1 MASWGVRLRG
11 FDQRVFLAVLARRT
25 RRLAGFMRGVTVLGD
40 PAVIVILTS
49 LLAIGVVPGTGV
61 AGRHALVVL
70 VLSHLLAQVVK
81 RLATRPRPRLPIRI
95 ESLVQA
101 PDRFSFPSGHATA
114 GLAVALPLAASL
126 PPVAAAPIVFL
137 GIAIGLSRCYLG
149 IHYPG
154 DVIVGWFLAV
164 MTWAAVPPG
173 WLY

>member
-1 MASWGVRLRG
+1 MASWGVRLAG

-25 RRLAGFMRGVTVLGD
+25 RRLAGVMRRMTVLGD
-40 PAVIVILTS
+40 PLVIVVLTS
-49 LLAIGVVPGTGV
+49 LLAVGIVPGTGV

-70 VLSHLLAQVVK
+70 VISHILAQVVK
-81 RLATRPRPRLPIRI
+81 RLAIRPRPRLPIGI

-126 PPVAAAPIVFL
+126 PPILAAPVV
-137 GIAIGLSRCYLG
+137 GVGVAIGLSRCYLG
-149 IHYPG
+149 IHYPS
-154 DVIVGWFLAV
+154 DVIVGWGLAV
-164 MTWAAVPPG
+164 LTWMAVPLS

>member
-1 MASWGVRLRG
+1 
-11 FDQRVFLAVLARRT
+11 
-25 RRLAGFMRGVTVLGD
+25 MRGVTLLGD
-40 PAVIVILTS
+40 PAVIVVLTS
-49 LLAIGVVPGTGV
+49 LLAIGVVPGIGV

-70 VLSHLLAQVVK
+70 VVSHLLAQVVK
-81 RLATRPRPRLPIRI
+81 RLAIRPRPRLPIGI

-126 PPVAAAPIVFL
+126 PPMLAAPIVCL
-137 GIAIGLSRCYLG
+137 GVMIGLSRCYLG

-164 MTWAAVPPG
+164 MTWIAVPLR